1 MPVSW
6 TFNSTK
12 PRSEKDRPRSV
23 IHPLSVNFTELLR
36 TLIRTYL
43 ARADSL
49 QHASILFA
57 EADVPLHL
65 LEEGFGQWF
74 SLML

>member
-1 MPVSW
+1 
-6 TFNSTK
+6 
-12 PRSEKDRPRSV
+12 
-23 IHPLSVNFTELLR
+23 VNFTELLR

-65 LEEGFGQWF
+65 LEEGFGLSGHVV
-74 SLML
+74 SLVVKLPTDSD